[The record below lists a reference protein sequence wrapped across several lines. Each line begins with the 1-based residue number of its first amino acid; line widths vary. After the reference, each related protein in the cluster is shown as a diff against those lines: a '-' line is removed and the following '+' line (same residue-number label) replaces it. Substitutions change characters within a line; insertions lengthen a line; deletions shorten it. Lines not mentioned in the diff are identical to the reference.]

1 MKIFKDSGRLP
12 ERPGSPQGTQ
22 RDPKNRPQNVFLLK
36 KGVPNVNF
44 LRFLRAKP
52 LFNLFARFFLFFS
65 RKIDEKSMKKTIH
78 VFTASLVFL
87 NMATLTKH
95 CILRYESYF
104 LIFRICA
111 FFAKKTSKE
120 VSKIQ
125 AVLFPSSIPQQSCP
139 GGRFG
144 CQSESEL
151 TSQRPKTWKMMAKS
165 RFWTEPFSNISEGC
179 KNPET

>member
-1 MKIFKDSGRLP
+1 MQNRVKIDLKLCPGGAWGVPRGLSGASRGTVRAHFETQLKIN
-12 ERPGSPQGTQ
+12 ESFQGFWEAPGTSREPPG
-22 RDPKNRPQNVFLLK
+22 DPKNRPQNVFLLK

-104 LIFRICA
+104 AIFGVLA
-111 FFAKKTSKE
+111 FCF
-120 VSKIQ
+120 
-125 AVLFPSSIPQQSCP
+125 
-139 GGRFG
+139 
-144 CQSESEL
+144 
-151 TSQRPKTWKMMAKS
+151 
-165 RFWTEPFSNISEGC
+165 
-179 KNPET
+179 

>member
-1 MKIFKDSGRLP
+1 MPGGFPGASLELPGGPSGHTLRRNWKLMKIFKDSGRLP

-95 CILRYESYF
+95 CIYDMKATSPFWVFLRFVS
-104 LIFRICA
+104 
-111 FFAKKTSKE
+111 KKHQKNG
-120 VSKIQ
+120 SKIQ
-125 AVLFPSSIPQQSCP
+125 ATILP
-139 GGRFG
+139 
-144 CQSESEL
+144 
-151 TSQRPKTWKMMAKS
+151 PKSTKK
-165 RFWTEPFSNISEGC
+165 
-179 KNPET
+179 